1 MNEEENFIIYTDA
14 SFDEKDKIGTYGIIV
29 IKDNNRIK
37 TITKKCRIQM
47 NNSIECEIF
56 AIYQA
61 MNIILSNYINKN
73 RIQKFRI
80 RTDCE
85 VARDFFI
92 QKYDNK
98 KLFQKNF
105 EIKNDM
111 KNKYRKICIKV
122 SKYNSSFKIEWVT
135 RKENKIAHKYAY
147 ATLRKIKNTSK
158 NLANEIIIM
167 EKKSF
172 LEILTKLTKK
182 EIQIIMYLLNNIN
195 EQKIILITQE
205 DISQSLNISNPTI
218 NKCFKQLI
226 NLNIIEKI
234 ENGKYAVLI

>member
-14 SFDEKDKIGTYGIIV
+14 SFDEKNKIGTYGII
-29 IKDNNRIK
+29 ITKDNDRIK

-47 NNSIECEIF
+47 NNSTECEIF

-61 MNIILSNYINKN
+61 MNMILSSYINKN

-85 VARDFFI
+85 AARDFFI
-92 QKYDNK
+92 EKYDNK
-98 KLFQKNF
+98 KLFQENF

-122 SKYNSSFKIEWVT
+122 SKYSSSFKIKWVT
-135 RKENKIAHKYAY
+135 RKANKIAHKHAY
-147 ATLRKIKNTSK
+147 ATLKKINNIPN
-158 NLANEIIIM
+158 NLANEIIVM

-172 LEILTKLTKK
+172 FEILTKLTKK
-182 EIQIIMYLLNNIN
+182 EIQIIIYLLNNKN
-195 EQKIILITQE
+195 EQKIISMTQE
-205 DISQSLNISNPTI
+205 DISKSLNISITTI
-218 NKCFKQLI
+218 NNMFKKLI
-226 NLNIIEKI
+226 DLNVIEKVK
-234 ENGKYAVLI
+234 NGKYAMLI